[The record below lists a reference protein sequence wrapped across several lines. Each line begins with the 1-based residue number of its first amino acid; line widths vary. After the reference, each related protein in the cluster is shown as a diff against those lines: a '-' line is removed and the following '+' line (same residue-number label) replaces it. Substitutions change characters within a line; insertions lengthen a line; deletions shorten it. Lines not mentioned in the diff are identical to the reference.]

1 MTPAHPHTTN
11 LAVGAQA
18 HCPTPFPISASLGGR
33 AGSHWGLQHG
43 GKHPVTVVPPAF
55 AMKLGR
61 LVQAT
66 GSGRPSLRAA
76 GQPEPPLRATVTTL
90 TGHSTRDSGLR
101 PTAAEGTTKPSRREE
116 VETRDGPAEAPEQSP
131 RCPVETTGGPGWVS
145 PPEMGPRTRNQL
157 PLHCV
162 QETLIPSGKAPV
174 EAEGPRL
181 CPLGS
186 PGFLVFSECGD
197 EGGDCLPPP
206 PPPPRCSHSAADTA
220 CWSPRA
226 NPRFWALQ
234 IRGAREPRLTRAGR
248 ASEAGRTAEPRA
260 TGGSA
265 EGGQAKTARAAG
277 GSRVGC
283 REAAELRAPSRTRE
297 AALIHL
303 QQATMLCPHSDSHAG
318 AQSHGHGPGH
328 SGSRRTQQPCSAL
341 TCHVVPTHR
350 LPTAFARAGTLDSHV
365 PWDFGVRAHLG
376 APGQLRGPH
385 RRSLHRHGVHPEEL
399 L

>member
-61 LVQAT
+61 LAQAT

-101 PTAAEGTTKPSRREE
+101 PTAAEGT
-116 VETRDGPAEAPEQSP
+116 
-131 RCPVETTGGPGWVS
+131 
-145 PPEMGPRTRNQL
+145 
-157 PLHCV
+157 
-162 QETLIPSGKAPV
+162 
-174 EAEGPRL
+174 
-181 CPLGS
+181 
-186 PGFLVFSECGD
+186 
-197 EGGDCLPPP
+197 
-206 PPPPRCSHSAADTA
+206 
-220 CWSPRA
+220 
-226 NPRFWALQ
+226 